1 LTSPILRFARI
12 ALYYAVLFALFR
24 LLFLIAGHDKI
35 RELGH
40 DHIHLSFYYGLRLDL
55 SATAYLLIIPFI
67 LLCIS
72 AFSKLQLFL
81 FHRIYHSLISF
92 ILAFVCTANLVVFH
106 FWNALINWRALTYLS
121 EPGQAMASAT
131 FLQSL
136 LVIFF
141 FLGLL
146 IGQHFL
152 FRFIAGRSALT
163 FNEQPVGKK
172 VTALLLLLAFEVIC
186 LRGGL
191 NELPV
196 NESSAYYSEHEVLNL
211 AAVNPLWHLAHDVY
225 YAGISTANPYAFTDD
240 KKAGEEVNR
249 LFECTADSIP
259 EILTTTQPNVV
270 IIILESFTA
279 DVVAELAGE
288 KNVAPAFNQLAKDGL
303 LFTNVYASGF
313 RTDQGIVS
321 VISGF
326 PAIPSYSIM
335 RNIEKSAKLPSLADY
350 FRKKNYATSFYY
362 GGSTDFSN
370 MRSYLINSR
379 FEKII
384 NEHDFDAHALRNKWG
399 VHDEF
404 VLDKQGIEM
413 NTMAKPFFSVIMTLS
428 CHEPFDVPGEKSF
441 SGSSEADQFRNAAA
455 YSDHSLGQY
464 FEKVR
469 TLPWFSKTLFIL
481 VADHGHEL
489 PGNRNMAFPEGH
501 HIPVLFYGDVI
512 KKEFRGM
519 QAGKTGGHHD
529 IAATLLSQLDTGSTT
544 FSWSKNLL
552 DKCPGFGYY
561 ELDDGF
567 GWIENNHWT
576 VFLKHDDRASLSDS
590 TLTTDEKEILQR
602 HGKGFLQ
609 KLFGNY
615 LAY

>member
-1 LTSPILRFARI
+1 
-12 ALYYAVLFALFR
+12 
-24 LLFLIAGHDKI
+24 
-35 RELGH
+35 
-40 DHIHLSFYYGLRLDL
+40 
-55 SATAYLLIIPFI
+55 
-67 LLCIS
+67 
-72 AFSKLQLFL
+72 
-81 FHRIYHSLISF
+81 
-92 ILAFVCTANLVVFH
+92 
-106 FWNALINWRALTYLS
+106 
-121 EPGQAMASAT
+121 
-131 FLQSL
+131 
-136 LVIFF
+136 
-141 FLGLL
+141 
-146 IGQHFL
+146 
-152 FRFIAGRSALT
+152 
-163 FNEQPVGKK
+163 
-172 VTALLLLLAFEVIC
+172 
-186 LRGGL
+186 
-191 NELPV
+191 
-196 NESSAYYSEHEVLNL
+196 
-211 AAVNPLWHLAHDVY
+211 
-225 YAGISTANPYAFTDD
+225 

-428 CHEPFDVPGEKSF
+428 CHEP
-441 SGSSEADQFRNAAA
+441 
-455 YSDHSLGQY
+455 
-464 FEKVR
+464 
-469 TLPWFSKTLFIL
+469 
-481 VADHGHEL
+481 
-489 PGNRNMAFPEGH
+489 
-501 HIPVLFYGDVI
+501 
-512 KKEFRGM
+512 
-519 QAGKTGGHHD
+519 
-529 IAATLLSQLDTGSTT
+529 
-544 FSWSKNLL
+544 
-552 DKCPGFGYY
+552 
-561 ELDDGF
+561 
-567 GWIENNHWT
+567 
-576 VFLKHDDRASLSDS
+576 
-590 TLTTDEKEILQR
+590 
-602 HGKGFLQ
+602 
-609 KLFGNY
+609 
-615 LAY
+615 